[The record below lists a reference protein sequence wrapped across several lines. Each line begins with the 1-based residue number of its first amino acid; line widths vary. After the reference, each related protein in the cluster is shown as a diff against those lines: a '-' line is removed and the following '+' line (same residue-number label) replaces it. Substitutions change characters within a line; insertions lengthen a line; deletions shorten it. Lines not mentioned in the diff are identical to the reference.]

1 MTRERLTKGDFDR
14 LESGY
19 PKILARLK
27 IIRVTHGKAG
37 SIAGW
42 RTGVHRFVVVFIPPR
57 NKEEKVRKYLTEWC
71 KNPIIKLVKSG
82 KLSQAAVPIEKKQK

>member
-1 MTRERLTKGDFDR
+1 MGRQ
-14 LESGY
+14 
-19 PKILARLK
+19 AR
-27 IIRVTHGKAG
+27 
-37 SIAGW
+37 S

-82 KLSQAAVPIEKKQK
+82 KLSQAAVPIEKNKNKSTLLSRFRSRQLDGKERPV